1 MGSRGLTRSQGA
13 GAQDDRKLKSRAENL
28 TPVESQGA
36 ALKGG
41 AVLGTLL
48 WQDPPQLTGPHTRGA
63 AGDQGGWGA
72 AGRSTR
78 RCDPPPPGAG
88 VRGEARVIT
97 AFLSPTPG
105 MRAPATLLSHRPT
118 RLCPDSSK
126 ALPLEVQLWAL
137 WAPGRAEKASG

>member
-78 RCDPPPPGAG
+78 RCDPPPPRCRCP
-88 VRGEARVIT
+88 RGGPCDHSLPV
-97 AFLSPTPG
+97 SHPG
-105 MRAPATLLSHRPT
+105 DEGSSHLAVTQAHP
-118 RLCPDSSK
+118 
-126 ALPLEVQLWAL
+126 ALP
-137 WAPGRAEKASG
+137 GFI